1 MKERVQIER
10 FVKRIFLRKSLYISL
25 LNIFI
30 LGGIGLSIAAIN
42 LWFLPDL
49 SIMKRLFKGYI
60 ILTLITLLIGPLRYL
75 LLAIFTTKLSEGFI
89 ARTVKNYDGGLYAQS
104 LELKNEG
111 TLGNWSSI
119 IATRESN
126 TVLSDVITTLRF
138 HWSFRLL
145 LFGTSFFCLV
155 FLVFL
160 KPIKTSTTEIVTG
173 NLRSSLTPSNLPDT
187 LLVEIFNEPNI
198 KSFKELGFELVDL
211 PGRVVN
217 NSIHQWKFKGRD
229 MKSTWIICDSII
241 TVNSWSAI
249 ILPPEYTGLSEYTV
263 SDTITAIKGSQV
275 KVTFKGVLTDFLQP
289 QVSRETFS
297 NNFVRVTSS
306 TSELEFKG
314 LDQSYV
320 IPIVVRDDLKPIIE
334 VFANSYDSV
343 AFKVYDDFKLSKV
356 LINDLEFTSTYFNV
370 KWGIDQFLNVVA
382 LDNLNQRSSKEIKR
396 PQRNLEELRTDITN
410 GVTFTFEKFS
420 EIRNPIRSLKSKEN
434 KIKQKDKKEEKERER
449 EPFIDEKKE
458 SIDSTLEKEL
468 EELWE
473 IQKLIDVLELVSR
486 ETNKALDSIIN
497 ESIEELKDS
506 EKEEVQEELKELK
519 GLDKEGQKREDQAK
533 ESAQKLKQLLA
544 ESTVDIQIDNIE
556 RIKRLLKNSW
566 KTSVLQEVNKAIASG
581 SKYREQRSLIQIQ
594 KEISDS
600 LDALLITDPMLGKV
614 LNEVSYAIEGAV
626 KELESAILLSKN
638 IQVKTVYMVTALND
652 LNAVLY
658 DILESEKMSLASAKK
673 ECKKGK
679 PGKTGKPSKGKDGKN
694 PSPKLGNK
702 EGKKPG
708 KKGEP
713 RKPGEQGTKPG
724 ENGKGTKDLLK
735 ELDNRLGDSDFPGGL
750 KEREA
755 LEQLKREILFGTPK
769 ENETQEA
776 FENRLWES
784 LKSEFDKEEQ
794 GNNRKSNP
802 GDENTSG
809 KGIEIKEVPS
819 NNRVS
824 DLPLPVLKKK

>member
-10 FVKRIFLRKSLYISL
+10 FVKRIFLRKSLYFSL
-25 LNIFI
+25 LCVFFLGI
-30 LGGIGLSIAAIN
+30 LGITLTVIN

-49 SIMKRLFKGYI
+49 IIIQSLFKGFI
-60 ILTLITLLIGPLRYL
+60 ILTGISLVLGPLRYL
-75 LLAIFTTKLSEGFI
+75 LLGIFCSMLSDRFI
-89 ARTVKNYDGGLYAQS
+89 AKTVIAFDGGLFKQS
-104 LELKNEG
+104 LDLREKG
-111 TLGNWSSI
+111 SLGSWSSK

-173 NLRSSLTPSNLPDT
+173 NLRSSLTPSDLPDT
-187 LLVEIFNEPNI
+187 LLVEIFNKPNI
-198 KSFKELGFELVDL
+198 ESFKELGFELVDL

-217 NSIHQWKFKGRD
+217 NSFHQWKFKGRD

-241 TVNSWSAI
+241 KVNSWSAI

-263 SDTITAIKGSQV
+263 SDTITAIKGSKV
-275 KVTFKGVLTDFLQP
+275 KVTFKGVLTDFLRP
-289 QVSRETFS
+289 QVSRETLDYEFIK
-297 NNFVRVTSS
+297 VTPSL
-306 TSELEFKG
+306 EKLEFKG
-314 LDQSYV
+314 LNQSYV
-320 IPIVVRDDLKPIIE
+320 IPVVVREDLKPIIE
-334 VFANSYDSV
+334 VVANSYDSV
-343 AFKVYDDFKLSKV
+343 ALKVYDDFKLSKV
-356 LINDLEFTSTYFNV
+356 LINDLEFTGTYFNI
-370 KWGIDQFLNVVA
+370 KWGTDHFLNIVA
-382 LDNLNQRSSKEIKR
+382 QDNLNQCSGKEVKR
-396 PQRNLEELRTDITN
+396 PQRNLVELRTDITN
-410 GVTFTFEKFS
+410 GVTSTFEKFS
-420 EIRNPIRSLKSKEN
+420 EIRNPIRSLQAKEN
-434 KIKQKDKKEEKERER
+434 DIKQKNKKEAKDRER
-449 EPFIDEKKE
+449 KPFIDEQEE

-468 EELWE
+468 KELWE
-473 IQKLIDVLELVSR
+473 IQKLIDALELVSR
-486 ETNKALDSIIN
+486 ETNEALDSLIN
-497 ESIEELKDS
+497 ESIEELENS
-506 EKEEVQEELKELK
+506 EKEEVQDELKELK
-519 GLDKEGQKREDQAK
+519 GLDKEGQEREDQAK
-533 ESAQKLKQLLA
+533 DSAQKLKQLLA

-600 LDALLITDPMLGKV
+600 LDALLITDPMLGMV
-614 LNEVSYAIEGAV
+614 LNDVSSSIEGAV

-638 IQVKTVYMVTALND
+638 IQVKTAYMVTALND

-679 PGKTGKPSKGKDGKN
+679 PGKTGKPSKGKDGKK
-694 PSPKLGNK
+694 PSPKPGNK

-713 RKPGEQGTKPG
+713 RKRGEQGTKPG

-735 ELDNRLGDSDFPGGL
+735 ELDNRLGDSDFPSGS

-769 ENETQEA
+769 KNETQEA

-794 GNNRKSNP
+794 GSERKSNS